1 MKMSLFNIEIYLK
14 KCHFHKRANAFYEA
28 DCCFSKNSSYKN
40 LSDRL

>member
-14 KCHFHKRANAFYEA
+14 NVTFIKGLMPFYEA